1 MRGSSLSIAPAS
13 RALACVGAIG
23 LFGCAPP
30 MPTSIG
36 HPLVGSA
43 SPPFHETAIDERSVD
58 VPGTLRTHVT
68 VIDFWASWCGSCQDT
83 MPALDALYRDRRAEG
98 LVVVGVSVDE
108 SAEEA
113 ARGAE
118 AFGVS
123 FPIVYDFGH
132 RLQYAFDVSQVPTTF
147 VVDRAGTVRFVGR
160 DPTSIRSAVVALMD
174 R

>member
-1 MRGSSLSIAPAS
+1 MRGCLHFSLFAP
-13 RALACVGAIG
+13 RVFACVGAIG
-23 LFGCAPP
+23 LLGCAPALP
-30 MPTSIG
+30 ASMG
-36 HPLVGSA
+36 HPLLGAA

-68 VIDFWASWCGSCQDT
+68 VIDFWASWCGSCQQT
-83 MPALDALYRDRRAEG
+83 MPALEALYQDRRAEG
-98 LVVVGVSVDE
+98 LVVVGVSVDDH
-108 SAEEA
+108 EEDA

-132 RLQYAFDVSQVPTTF
+132 RLQYAFDVSSVPITF
-147 VVDRAGTVRFVGR
+147 VVDRSGTVRFVGR
-160 DPTSIRSAVVALMD
+160 DPSSIRRAVIALMD

>member
-1 MRGSSLSIAPAS
+1 MRGCLHFSLFAP
-13 RALACVGAIG
+13 RAFACVGAIG
-23 LFGCAPP
+23 LFGCAPALP
-30 MPTSIG
+30 ASMG
-36 HPLVGSA
+36 HPLLGAA

-68 VIDFWASWCGSCQDT
+68 VIDFWASWCGSCQQT
-83 MPALDALYRDRRAEG
+83 MPALEALYQDRRAEG
-98 LVVVGVSVDE
+98 LVVVGVSVDD
-108 SAEEA
+108 SAEDA

-132 RLQYAFDVSQVPTTF
+132 RLQYAFDVSSVPITF
-147 VVDRAGTVRFVGR
+147 VVDRSGRVRFVGR
-160 DPTSIRSAVVALMD
+160 DPSSIRRAVIALMD